1 MTFEYFTDRIFN
13 KRKMEWTREKLIDM
27 TAKELCLILS
37 SMFEYK
43 GLPDT
48 VPKKFLE
55 LYMQND
61 GVVCFTS
68 FEDKYY
74 CFFGGHGGRPDEY
87 YIPTQFI
94 VANPYLRFNKTLI
107 IGEDCEVIYNDE
119 LMIGMRDYIN
129 KYAVLLTDSLITLR
143 QANINMRIPFL
154 LTASDDKTL
163 ESAKL
168 FMKKIYQGDFSI
180 ISTNAFMDSN
190 SLNMHLPQKTGGAT
204 ITQLIEY
211 HQYLLASFYRGIG
224 LDLSFNMKREAL
236 NSAETTMNDD
246 VLAPK
251 VDDML
256 RERRKGIE
264 RINKHYGLNITVDL
278 ASSWKKNRIEEKAV
292 LDNLKNN
299 QEPKEPETKED
310 KEPDK
315 EDKGGNEDG

>member
-1 MTFEYFTDRIFN
+1 MAFEYFTDHIFN
-13 KRKMEWTREKLIDM
+13 KRKMEWTRDKLIDM
-27 TAKELCLILS
+27 TAKELTLILS

-61 GVVCFTS
+61 GVVCFTKHN
-68 FEDKYY
+68 DKYY
-74 CFFGGHGGRPDEY
+74 CFFGGHGGKPNEY

-94 VANPYLRFNKTLI
+94 VANPYLRFNKTLT
-107 IGEDCEVIYNDE
+107 IGDDCEVIYNDE

-180 ISTNAFMDSN
+180 ISTNEFMDSN
-190 SLNMHLPQKTGGAT
+190 SLNMHVPQKTGGAT

-211 HQYLLASFYRGIG
+211 HQYLLASFFRGIG

-246 VLAPK
+246 PLAPK

-299 QEPKEPETKED
+299 QEPKEP
-310 KEPDK
+310 
-315 EDKGGNEDG
+315 DKGEPNNDE

>member
-1 MTFEYFTDRIFN
+1 MAFEYFTDHIFN
-13 KRKMEWTREKLIDM
+13 KRKMEWTRDKLIDM
-27 TAKELCLILS
+27 TAKELTLILS

-43 GLPDT
+43 GLPET

-55 LYMQND
+55 LYMQNS
-61 GVVCFTS
+61 GVVCFTKHNN
-68 FEDKYY
+68 KYY
-74 CFFGGHGGRPDEY
+74 CFFGGHGGRPDVY

-94 VANPYLRFNKTLI
+94 VANPYLNFNKTLT

-154 LTASDDKTL
+154 LTANDDKTL

-168 FMKKIYQGDFSI
+168 FMKKIYEGDFSI

-190 SLNMHLPQKTGGAT
+190 SLNMHVPQKSGGAT

-224 LDLSFNMKREAL
+224 LDISFNMKREAL

-278 ASSWKKNRIEEKAV
+278 ASSWKKNRIEEKAL

-299 QEPKEPETKED
+299 QEPNKEPETNKEP
-310 KEPDK
+310 KEPDS
-315 EDKGGNEDG
+315 GGGEDG

>member
-1 MTFEYFTDRIFN
+1 MAFEYFTDHIFN
-13 KRKMEWTREKLIDM
+13 KRKMEWTRDKLIDM

-61 GVVCFTS
+61 GVVCFTL

-94 VANPYLRFNKTLI
+94 VANPYLRFNKTLT

-154 LTASDDKTL
+154 LTASDDNTL

-190 SLNMHLPQKTGGAT
+190 SLNMHLPQKSGGAT

-256 RERRKGIE
+256 RERRKGID

-292 LDNLKNN
+292 LDNLKEDNEPDKEPDK
-299 QEPKEPETKED
+299 EPKEPETKGELTKD
-310 KEPDK
+310 E
-315 EDKGGNEDG
+315 

>member
-1 MTFEYFTDRIFN
+1 MAFEYFNDRIFN
-13 KRKMEWTREKLIDM
+13 KRKMEWTRDKLIDL

-43 GLPDT
+43 NLPET

-55 LYMQND
+55 MYMQD
-61 GVVCFTS
+61 TGVVCFTKHQ
-68 FEDKYY
+68 ENYY
-74 CFFGGHGGRPDEY
+74 CFLGGHGGRPDAY

-94 VANPYLRFNKTLI
+94 VANPYLNFNKTLT

-180 ISTNAFMDSN
+180 ISTNEFMDSN
-190 SLNMHLPQKTGGAT
+190 SLNMHVPQKTGGAT

-299 QEPKEPETKED
+299 QEPNKEPNKEPETKE
-310 KEPDK
+310 EPPKD
-315 EDKGGNEDG
+315 E

>member
-1 MTFEYFTDRIFN
+1 
-13 KRKMEWTREKLIDM
+13 M
-27 TAKELCLILS
+27 TAKELTLILS
-37 SMFEYK
+37 SMFEYD
-43 GLPDT
+43 GLHET

-55 LYMQND
+55 LYMQNS
-61 GVVCFTS
+61 GVVCFTKHN
-68 FEDKYY
+68 DKYN
-74 CFFGGHGGRPDEY
+74 CFFGGHGGRPDVY

-94 VANPYLRFNKTLI
+94 VANPYLNFNKTLT
-107 IGEDCEVIYNDE
+107 IGKDCEVIYNDE

-154 LTASDDKTL
+154 LTANDDKTL

-168 FMKKIYQGDFSI
+168 FMKKIYEGDFSI
-180 ISTNAFMDSN
+180 ISTNAFIDSN
-190 SLNMHLPQKTGGAT
+190 SLNMHVPQKSGGAT

-292 LDNLKNN
+292 LDNLKDSK
-299 QEPKEPETKED
+299 EPNKEPDKEPETKE
-310 KEPDK
+310 EPTKD
-315 EDKGGNEDG
+315 E

>member
-1 MTFEYFTDRIFN
+1 MAFEYFTDHIFN
-13 KRKMEWTREKLIDM
+13 KRKMEWTRDKLIDM
-27 TAKELCLILS
+27 TAKELTLILS

-55 LYMQND
+55 LYMQNS
-61 GVVCFTS
+61 GVVCFTKHN
-68 FEDKYY
+68 DKYY
-74 CFFGGHGGRPDEY
+74 CFFGGHGGRPDVY

-94 VANPYLRFNKTLI
+94 VANPYLNFNKTLT
-107 IGEDCEVIYNDE
+107 IGKDCEVIYNDE

-154 LTASDDKTL
+154 LTANDDRTL

-190 SLNMHLPQKTGGAT
+190 SLNMHLPQKSGGAT

-278 ASSWKKNRIEEKAV
+278 ASSWKKNRIEENAV
-292 LDNLKNN
+292 LDNL
-299 QEPKEPETKED
+299 KED

-315 EDKGGNEDG
+315 EPKEPEKEGGENG

>member
-1 MTFEYFTDRIFN
+1 MAFEYFTDRIFN
-13 KRKMEWTREKLIDM
+13 KRKMEWTRDKLIDL

-43 GLPDT
+43 NLPDT

-55 LYMQND
+55 MYMQD
-61 GVVCFTS
+61 GGVVCFTKHNG
-68 FEDKYY
+68 DYY
-74 CFFGGHGGRPDEY
+74 CFFGGHGGRPDVY
-87 YIPTQFI
+87 YIPTQFV

-107 IGEDCEVIYNDE
+107 IGKDCEVIYNDE

-180 ISTNAFMDSN
+180 ISTNEFMDSN
-190 SLNMHLPQKTGGAT
+190 SLNMHVPQKTGGAT

-256 RERRKGIE
+256 RERREGVE

-292 LDNLKNN
+292 LDNLKDN
-299 QEPKEPETKED
+299 KEPN

-315 EDKGGNEDG
+315 EPKEPDKKGESNKDE

>member
-1 MTFEYFTDRIFN
+1 MAFEYFTDHIFN
-13 KRKMEWTREKLIDM
+13 KRKMEWTRDKLIDM
-27 TAKELCLILS
+27 TAKELSLILS

-43 GLPDT
+43 GLPET

-55 LYMQND
+55 MYMQD
-61 GVVCFTS
+61 GGVVCFTS
-68 FEDKYY
+68 YDGKYY

-94 VANPYLRFNKTLI
+94 VANPYLNFNKTLT
-107 IGEDCEVIYNDE
+107 IGKDCEVIYNDE

-154 LTASDDKTL
+154 LTANDDKTL

-168 FMKKIYQGDFSI
+168 FMKKIYEGDFSI

-190 SLNMHLPQKTGGAT
+190 SLNMHIPQKSGGT
-204 ITQLIEY
+204 SITQLIEY

-246 VLAPK
+246 PLAPK

-256 RERRKGIE
+256 RERREGVE

-278 ASSWKKNRIEEKAV
+278 ASSWKKNRIEEDAI
-292 LDNLKNN
+292 LDNLKN
-299 QEPKEPETKED
+299 D

-315 EDKGGNEDG
+315 EPDTKEPKEPKGGNQ

>member
-1 MTFEYFTDRIFN
+1 MAFEYFTDHIFN
-13 KRKMEWTREKLIDM
+13 KRKMEWTRDKLIDM
-27 TAKELCLILS
+27 TAKELTLILS
-37 SMFEYK
+37 SMFEYE
-43 GLPDT
+43 GLPET

-55 LYMQND
+55 LYMQD
-61 GVVCFTS
+61 TGVVCFTS

-94 VANPYLRFNKTLI
+94 VANPYLRFNKTLT
-107 IGEDCEVIYNDE
+107 IGKDCEVIYNDE

-154 LTASDDKTL
+154 LTANDDNTL

-190 SLNMHLPQKTGGAT
+190 SLNMHVPQKSGGAT

-256 RERRKGIE
+256 RERRKGID

-278 ASSWKKNRIEEKAV
+278 SSSWKKNRIEEKAV
-292 LDNLKNN
+292 LDNLK
-299 QEPKEPETKED
+299 ED
-310 KEPDK
+310 KEPESNK
-315 EDKGGNEDG
+315 EPQKKGENNKDE

>member
-1 MTFEYFTDRIFN
+1 MAFEYFTDHIFN
-13 KRKMEWTREKLIDM
+13 KRKMEWTRDKLIDM
-27 TAKELCLILS
+27 TAKELTLILS
-37 SMFEYK
+37 SMFEYD
-43 GLPDT
+43 GLPET

-55 LYMQND
+55 LYMQNS
-61 GVVCFTS
+61 GVVCFTKHN
-68 FEDKYY
+68 DNYY
-74 CFFGGHGGRPDEY
+74 CFFGGHGGRPDAY

-94 VANPYLRFNKTLI
+94 VANPYLNFNKTLN
-107 IGEDCEVIYNDE
+107 IGKDCEVIYNDE

-154 LTASDDKTL
+154 LTANDDKTL

-190 SLNMHLPQKTGGAT
+190 SLNMHVPQKSGGAT

-246 VLAPK
+246 VLSPK

-278 ASSWKKNRIEEKAV
+278 ASSWKKNRIEEDAV

-299 QEPKEPETKED
+299 QEPKEPDKEP

-315 EDKGGNEDG
+315 GEPDNDE